1 MRIPFLNRIEKRAE
15 DYTEAIIAQLIDTA
29 DTSVTPSGSTAA
41 EEVAIGLWGRA
52 FASAKVSPSGPIADA
67 LTPTGPIADALTP
80 TVLQMVGRNL
90 AEYGESVWEI
100 EVEGGELHLEHASDY
115 TIQGMREWMYDL
127 SISYPD
133 GIVTRTLP
141 AARVLHVRYAED
153 GDQPWKGIGPFQQA
167 STTRRLNANLETR
180 LAEESSAKSGYLIPV
195 PDVTAALQGDLNKL
209 KGKSVLVKSTADGWD
224 DTTQAPKGDFESRRI
239 GFNPPQ
245 TIKPLRDDVGRALLA
260 SAGVPSA
267 LLGNAGSSDTREGY
281 RQFLH
286 GTIQPIAKLILGE
299 LRYKLD
305 RPDLSLDFD
314 DLMASDI
321 AGRARAFGVMVSTG
335 GMELE
340 RAAALSGLLAAE

>member
-1 MRIPFLNRIEKRAE
+1 MRIPFFNRIEKRAE

-52 FASAKVSPSGPIADA
+52 FASANVTPSGPIADV
-67 LTPTGPIADALTP
+67 LSP
-80 TVLQMVGRNL
+80 TVLQMIGRNL
-90 AEYGESVWEI
+90 AEFGESLWVI
-100 EVEGGELHLEHASDY
+100 EVEDGVLHLEHASDY
-115 TIQGMREWMYDL
+115 TIQGMREWIYDL
-127 SISYPD
+127 SLSYPD
-133 GIVTRTLP
+133 GIVRRSLP
-141 AARVLHVRYAED
+141 ASRVVHVKYAED
-153 GDQPWKGIGPFQQA
+153 GDQPWKGIGPLRQA

-180 LAEESSAKSGYLIPV
+180 LADESSARSGYLIPV
-195 PDVTAALQGDLNKL
+195 PEVTAALQGDLNKL

-224 DTTQAPKGDFESRRI
+224 QTTQAPKGDFESRRI
-239 GFNPPQ
+239 GFSPPQ

-260 SAGVPSA
+260 AAGVPAS

-286 GTIQPIAKLILGE
+286 GTIQPVAKLILGE

-305 RPDLSLDFD
+305 SPDLSLDFD

-321 AGRARAFGVMVSTG
+321 AGRARAFGVMVTG

>member
-1 MRIPFLNRIEKRAE
+1 MGIPFFNRLEKRAE

-52 FASAKVSPSGPIADA
+52 FASANVTPSGPIAE
-67 LTPTGPIADALTP
+67 ALTP
-80 TVLQMVGRNL
+80 TVMQMVGRNL
-90 AEYGESVWEI
+90 AEYGESLWEI

-115 TIQGMREWMYDL
+115 AIEGMREWIYDL
-127 SISYPD
+127 SLPYPD
-133 GIVTRTLP
+133 GIVKRTLP
-141 AARVLHVRYAED
+141 ASRVLHVRYAED
-153 GDQPWKGIGPFQQA
+153 GDQPWKGIGPMQQA
-167 STTRRLNANLETR
+167 STTRRLVTNVETR
-180 LAEESSAKSGYLIPV
+180 LADETSARSGYLIPV
-195 PDVTAALQGDLNKL
+195 PEVTASLQGDINKL

-224 DTTQAPKGDFESRRI
+224 QTTQAPKGDFESRRI
-239 GFNPPQ
+239 GFSPPQ

-260 SAGVPSA
+260 AAGVPAS

-286 GTIQPIAKLILGE
+286 GTIQPVAKLILGE

-305 RPDLSLDFD
+305 SPDLSLDFD

-321 AGRARAFGVMVSTG
+321 AGRARAFGVMVTG